1 MQDKSPTAT
10 DIDKLGLYLL
20 VSLFFIVATML
31 EFVIAL
37 LVKRRAEHR
46 VSPIDK
52 PPKRYLGIQM
62 KRALFNSVFA
72 PTEQLEE
79 SMEKNDCRKVEH
91 PTNINTN
98 SNKID
103 FTSALLFP
111 TAYAIFNIIYWYCL
125 MQTFC
130 ESLIQLLQPPY
141 AYMIPNQKEL
151 KRKICG

>member
-1 MQDKSPTAT
+1 M
-10 DIDKLGLYLL
+10 I
-20 VSLFFIVATML
+20 

-46 VSPIDK
+46 VSPISNHLKYTSNK
-52 PPKRYLGIQM
+52 PSKRYLGIHL

-72 PTEQLEE
+72 TQEQLEE
-79 SMEKNDCRKVEH
+79 SMEKNDCAKAERPKNSNV
-91 PTNINTN
+91 N

-125 MQTFC
+125 
-130 ESLIQLLQPPY
+130 I
-141 AYMIPNQKEL
+141 
-151 KRKICG
+151 